1 LNETQNEK
9 PSSPIFCPSCA
20 ASVADSA
27 VPGTILRC
35 PVCGTEFKY
44 EPEKT
49 GESSIAEGDNLKSGS
64 TERRLST
71 DEILLDRLKNEPP
84 EKPLLPIRSI
94 AILFI
99 AVIAIAFGVYH
110 FTSRPDKYLAG
121 QEIDS
126 TAILKKRLF
135 FQHIVDSLQMQIVQ
149 HPSNIGYHL
158 ELADALYDGGE
169 WAESKKEFETYL
181 AVKPSDADARVDY
194 SYAIAQDNGD
204 LNAAIAEIDT
214 ALTYHPDHLNALIN
228 AGIMSA
234 QLVTDTNHATALA
247 RSKDYFERARAVAEK
262 SHPDIARRI
271 DTLIMEI
278 DSTGLRMRQR

>member
-1 LNETQNEK
+1 LIETTNEK
-9 PSSPIFCPSCA
+9 PAAPIYCPSCA

-27 VPGTILRC
+27 ALGTVLRC

-44 EPEKT
+44 ELEKT
-49 GESSIAEGDNLKSGS
+49 AESSIAEGDNLKTGAAQ
-64 TERRLST
+64 RRLST

-84 EKPLLPIRSI
+84 GNPPLPISSI
-94 AILFI
+94 VILLAAIIGI
-99 AVIAIAFGVYH
+99 AYGV
-110 FTSRPDKYLAG
+110 FQITSRPDKYAPG

-126 TAILKKRLF
+126 TAILRKRLF
-135 FQHIVDSLQMQIVQ
+135 YQHIIDSLQMQIVQ
-149 HPSNIGYHL
+149 HPSNIDHHL
-158 ELADALYDGGE
+158 ELADALYDAGE
-169 WAESKKEFETYL
+169 WSESKKEFEIYL

-247 RSKDYFERARAVAEK
+247 RSKDYFERAKAVAEK
-262 SHPDIARRI
+262 TNPGIARRI

-278 DSTGLRMRQR
+278 NSTGLKMR

>member
-1 LNETQNEK
+1 MNETPNEK
-9 PSSPIFCPSCA
+9 PTAPIYCPSCA

-49 GESSIAEGDNLKSGS
+49 AESSVAESDNLSTGA

-71 DEILLDRLKNEPP
+71 EEILLNRLKNAPP
-84 EKPLLPIRSI
+84 EKKPLPLQTI
-94 AILFI
+94 AIIFAIVL
-99 AVIAIAFGVYH
+99 AIAFGVFQ
-110 FTSRPDKYLAG
+110 FTSRPDKFAPG
-121 QEIDS
+121 HEIDT
-126 TAILKKRLF
+126 TAVLQKKLF
-135 FQHIVDSLQMQIVQ
+135 FQHIIDSLQMQIVQ
-149 HPSNIGYHL
+149 NPSNINNHL
-158 ELADALYDGGE
+158 ALADAMYDAGE
-169 WAESKKEFETYL
+169 WSESKKEFVTYL
-181 AVKPSDADARVDY
+181 TVKPDDADARVDY

-214 ALTYHPDHLNALIN
+214 ALKYHPDHLNALIN

-234 QLVTDTNHATALA
+234 QMVTDTNHATALA
-247 RSKDYFERARAVAEK
+247 RSKNYFERARAVAEK
-262 SHPDIARRI
+262 TNPNIARRI

-278 DSTGLRMRQR
+278 DSTGLKMRKK

>member
-1 LNETQNEK
+1 M
-9 PSSPIFCPSCA
+9 
-20 ASVADSA
+20 ADSA
-27 VPGTILRC
+27 APGEVLRC

-49 GESSIAEGDNLKSGS
+49 PENSIAEGDNLKTGAA
-64 TERRLST
+64 ERRLST
-71 DEILLDRLKNEPP
+71 DEILLDRLQNEPP
-84 EKPLLPIRSI
+84 EKQPLPIRSI
-94 AILFI
+94 AVLFVAI
-99 AVIAIAFGVYH
+99 IAIAFGV
-110 FTSRPDKYLAG
+110 FQITSRPDKYAPG
-121 QEIDS
+121 HEVDT
-126 TAILKKRLF
+126 TALLQKRLF
-135 FQHIVDSLQMQIVQ
+135 YQHIVDSLQMQIVQ
-149 HPSNIGYHL
+149 HPSNIDYHL
-158 ELADALYDGGE
+158 ELADALYDAGE
-169 WAESKKEFETYL
+169 WSESKKEFETYL